1 MLASTSSPRSVPS
14 LSVNERLPSPVLLA
28 PQQQAFVQQLSNQFA
43 NATWRMAG
51 TNTVQVK
58 EVLKKVHD
66 SQSLPAFNKTL
77 AATAWQEGRLLPNAV
92 AVLNEELA
100 GTEFSR
106 LVKRASLL
114 ESMDALLYG
123 KNSYRARPWDYRLL
137 GAWSA
142 LTNFWDVCKQHPVM
156 SSLVIGS
163 VAYFGGK
170 YPFLGGI
177 SGVGIMGWSGVAM
190 AAYEHKASK
199 NPGAMNTEKAEAYLE
214 SGENAMAFLLTA
226 SGGDGIVKGVL
237 NGAKVF
243 AEATN
248 GVKAQGVLARW
259 LLPLTQAC
267 KATMQE
273 GEHVGLR
280 FVVGLFDNV
289 LLPFNWAAEQW
300 SARNKRS

>member
-1 MLASTSSPRSVPS
+1 VLA
-14 LSVNERLPSPVLLA
+14 A
-28 PQQQAFVQQLSNQFA
+28 QQQAAVNELSNQFA

-51 TNTVQVK
+51 TNTTFVADA
-58 EVLKKVHD
+58 LKKVHD

-77 AATAWQEGRLLPNAV
+77 AATAWQEGRLLPSAV

-100 GTEFSR
+100 GNGFSR
-106 LVKRASLL
+106 LVKRAPLL

-123 KNSYRARPWDYRLL
+123 KNTYRGKPWDYRLW

-156 SSLVIGS
+156 SSGVIGS
-163 VAYFGGK
+163 VAYFGAK
-170 YPFLGGI
+170 YPFLGAV

-190 AAYEHKASK
+190 TAYEHKASK
-199 NPGAMNTEKAEAYLE
+199 NPGGMNAEKAEDYLE

-237 NGAKVF
+237 NGAKVLE
-243 AEATN
+243 EAPT
-248 GVKAQGVLARW
+248 GVKAGSNLMQLGARVW
-259 LLPLTQAC
+259 RAT
-267 KATMQE
+267 KAQLDD
-273 GEHVGLR
+273 GDHIGLR

-289 LLPFNWAAEQW
+289 LLPFNWAAEKW
-300 SARNKRS
+300 STRNKPSG